1 MAARDPIVLD
11 VRTPEEYQAEH
22 VEGALNIPVQELP
35 QRLGELGAP
44 GPEVLVYCRSGNRSA
59 SAVTLLQRAGHTAE
73 NCMDAPG
80 VRARLVRGAGQGGA

>member
-1 MAARDPIVLD
+1 MATRKPIVLD
-11 VRTPEEYQAEH
+11 VRTPEEFQAEH

-59 SAVTLLQRAGHTAE
+59 NAVTLLQRAGHRAE
-73 NCMDAPG
+73 NCTDAQG
-80 VRARLVRGAGQGGA
+80 VRARLARGAG